1 MEEIA
6 EKEKD
11 LKQLV
16 SVTSFLFERSQDLTY
31 KSEDQSNQLQLLMAE
46 QSKIEDQAHQS
57 QMMADQQKSRLQ
69 QLERINVDLERQ
81 VQDYTTELTELR
93 GQQRKFRETEAMQAD
108 VSMEWQSKLHEK
120 EQEINLLAA
129 KYEKKLKSI

>member
-46 QSKIEDQAHQS
+46 QSKIED
-57 QMMADQQKSRLQ
+57 
-69 QLERINVDLERQ
+69 
-81 VQDYTTELTELR
+81 
-93 GQQRKFRETEAMQAD
+93 
-108 VSMEWQSKLHEK
+108 
-120 EQEINLLAA
+120 
-129 KYEKKLKSI
+129 